1 MLFRLL
7 LWLFY
12 EGLKI
17 HLFLY
22 QVSKC
27 WGRIFFCYFFIENWY
42 HYFCSLF
49 VWNWYWRIWL
59 GQVYMFSNIDRQGTF
74 NFKESNRLFSSFVC
88 CFSRAL
94 CSLSVPGKQERA
106 ELHAVL
112 RTEVMNRTHAWIPFS
127 DLLLYYKLLS
137 HVPITQDMDCL
148 LALWRLCDD
157 CYSPVSVF
165 AQLYFCCLKLPC
177 IKIYKHM
184 LPQIKYLCFTR
195 GLGSPRPSFRWLQS
209 LGPGLQR
216 P

>member
-1 MLFRLL
+1 MLGKIEGRRGWRRMK
-7 LWLFY
+7 WLDD
-12 EGLKI
+12 I
-17 HLFLY
+17 THS
-22 QVSKC
+22 VDV
-27 WGRIFFCYFFIENWY
+27 N
-42 HYFCSLF
+42 
-49 VWNWYWRIWL
+49 L
-59 GQVYMFSNIDRQGTF
+59 GKLRETVKDRCQGTF
-74 NFKESNRLFSSFVC
+74 NFKGSNMFSSFVC
-88 CFSRAL
+88 HFSRTL
-94 CSLSVPGKQERA
+94 CSLLGPGKQEWA